1 MDLFNYEKGKS
12 KLIGN
17 VFANVTTKT
26 SKTNGGNQQN
36 NFEKIFMFHDQYSIL
51 LFSCQQRV
59 INEFNYDKTIKIDYS
74 TKQLK
79 EITVKRINKW
89 HELIILFWV

>member
-26 SKTNGGNQQN
+26 SKTNGGNQ
-36 NFEKIFMFHDQYSIL
+36 
-51 LFSCQQRV
+51 
-59 INEFNYDKTIKIDYS
+59 
-74 TKQLK
+74 
-79 EITVKRINKW
+79 
-89 HELIILFWV
+89 